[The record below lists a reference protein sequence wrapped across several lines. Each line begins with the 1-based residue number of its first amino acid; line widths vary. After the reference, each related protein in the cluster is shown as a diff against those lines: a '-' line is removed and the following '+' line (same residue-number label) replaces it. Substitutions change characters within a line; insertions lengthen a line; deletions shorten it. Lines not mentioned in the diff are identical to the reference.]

1 MMDASAAVSV
11 ILGSS
16 QLGTPPK
23 RSGTPV
29 DVPNGWDPRTN
40 KQPTGLF
47 VALPAAVPCFSSPTG
62 HPTKEKIRRCKAT
75 ADFWWG
81 AQWDSN
87 PRSPDPQSGALTDYA
102 IGTT

>member
-47 VALPAAVPCFSSPTG
+47 AYGAAHRRPVLVLLGTPPKKKPLLQTAGEMDPDRHSEWLGPAG
-62 HPTKEKIRRCKAT
+62 
-75 ADFWWG
+75 
-81 AQWDSN
+81 
-87 PRSPDPQSGALTDYA
+87 
-102 IGTT
+102 

>member
-16 QLGTPPK
+16 PTGHPTK
-23 RSGTPV
+23 ESGTPV
-29 DVPNGWDPRTN
+29 DIPNGWDPRTN

-62 HPTKEKIRRCKAT
+62 HPHKKSPLLKT
-75 ADFWWG
+75 AG
-81 AQWDSN
+81 VWD
-87 PRSPDPQSGALTDYA
+87 PDRHSEWLGPAG
-102 IGTT
+102 